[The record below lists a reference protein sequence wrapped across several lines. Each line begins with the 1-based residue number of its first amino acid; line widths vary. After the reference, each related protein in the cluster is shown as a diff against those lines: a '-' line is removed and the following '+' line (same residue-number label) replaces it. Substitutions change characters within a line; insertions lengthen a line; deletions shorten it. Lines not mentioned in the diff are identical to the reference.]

1 MASLARTPAPTCLEG
16 STLRQFIAPLAIA
29 VVVAAWIGGQ
39 ALAQGAPQTVSIMKV
54 DPATVATGFR
64 SSKIVGS
71 SVVNEANEAVGAVD
85 DLIVTPNEK
94 APYAVLSVGGFLGM
108 GTKYVVVPFG
118 SLQMQDKKIVLPG
131 ATKDALKALPEFKYN
146 S

>member
-1 MASLARTPAPTCLEG
+1 
-16 STLRQFIAPLAIA
+16 LRQFISSSAIA
-29 VVVAAWIGGQ
+29 L
-39 ALAQGAPQTVSIMKV
+39 ALAVGVGGEARPQGTPQTVAIMKV

-71 SVVNEANEAVGAVD
+71 SVVNEANQTVGSVD
-85 DLIVTPNEK
+85 DLIVTSNEK
-94 APYAVLSVGGFLGM
+94 APYAVLSVGGFLGL

-118 SLQMQDKKIVLPG
+118 SLHMQDKKIVLPG
-131 ATKDALKALPEFKYN
+131 ATKDALMALPEFKYN